1 MQSVP
6 ITTEVAS
13 SIHSRGDVK
22 VCRVDMVF
30 ARLFDFNET
39 GRHDKTYNQN
49 VISNKNSVLIRRF
62 WKMSTKLVLKSYPPL
77 PNVEINVIV
86 LIKVL
91 HGNGEGM

>member
-13 SIHSRGDVK
+13 SIHRRGDVK

-30 ARLFDFNET
+30 ARLFDSNET

-62 WKMSTKLVLKSYPPL
+62 WKTSTKLVLKVIPL
-77 PNVEINVIV
+77 Y
-86 LIKVL
+86 
-91 HGNGEGM
+91 